1 MKALFYSVILTLAA
15 IFGTRTLAADAPK
28 VLFEDKFSD
37 HLDAGWQ
44 WIREQP
50 DHWRIVN
57 GALVIDTLP
66 GSYWEKQ
73 NNSQNTL
80 VRPAPVSLK
89 DGFIVEVLLESDP
102 KEQYEH
108 AGLICYFDGLNTICY
123 NKESID
129 GKPLVLMA
137 AEQDGKP
144 IFHGPYQEGP
154 AGEVWLRLIIRG
166 SKVTG
171 QFRSSENVP
180 WQTVGERTLPTSTK
194 ELLVG
199 LHSGYGLEKPQRQ
212 ARFRDFRILAASA
225 NEP

>member
-1 MKALFYSVILTLAA
+1 MKIQFCVVVLAIAL
-15 IFGTRTLAADAPK
+15 IFGIRTSAADAPK

-37 HLDAGWQ
+37 HLDAGWR
-44 WIREQP
+44 WIRERS
-50 DHWRIVN
+50 DAWRFVN

-89 DGFIVEVLLESDP
+89 DGFIVEVLLENAP
-102 KEQYEH
+102 KGQYEH

-123 NKESID
+123 NKEFVD
-129 GKPLVLMA
+129 GKPYVCMA

-144 IFHGPYQEGP
+144 VYNGPYKESP
-154 AGEVWLRLIIRG
+154 EGEVWLRLIIRG

-171 QFRSSENVP
+171 QFRSSESVP

-199 LHSGYGLEKPQRQ
+199 IHSGYGLEKPQRQ
-212 ARFRDFRILAASA
+212 ARFRNFRILSAS
-225 NEP
+225 E

>member
-1 MKALFYSVILTLAA
+1 MKILFYAVVLTLAA
-15 IFGTRTLAADAPK
+15 ISGTRTSAADAPK
-28 VLFEDKFSD
+28 VLFEEKFSN
-37 HLDAGWQ
+37 HLDAGWK
-44 WIREQP
+44 WIRERP
-50 DHWRIVN
+50 DAWRIVN

-66 GSYWEKQ
+66 GSYWETQ

-89 DGFIVEVLLESDP
+89 DGFIVEVLLENEP
-102 KEQYEH
+102 KGQYEH
-108 AGLICYFDGLNTICY
+108 AGLLCYFDGLNTICY
-123 NKESID
+123 NKEFI

-144 IFHGPYQEGP
+144 IFDGPNKECPG
-154 AGEVWLRLIIRG
+154 GEVWLRLIIRG

-171 QFRSSENVP
+171 QFRSSESVP

-199 LHSGYGLEKPQRQ
+199 IHSGYGLEKPQRQ
-212 ARFRDFRILAASA
+212 ARFRNFRILSTS
-225 NEP
+225 E

>member
-1 MKALFYSVILTLAA
+1 MKTLFCAVVLTLAA
-15 IFGTRTLAADAPK
+15 IFGTRTSAADAPK

-37 HLDAGWQ
+37 HLDAGWK
-44 WIREQP
+44 WIRERP
-50 DHWRIVN
+50 DAWRLVN

-80 VRPAPVSLK
+80 LRPAPVSPK
-89 DGFIVEVLLESDP
+89 DGFIVEVLLDCEP
-102 KEQYEH
+102 KGQYEH

-129 GKPLVLMA
+129 GKPLVCMA

-144 IFHGPYQEGP
+144 IYNGPYKECPEG
-154 AGEVWLRLIIRG
+154 AVWLRLIIRG

-171 QFRSSENVP
+171 QFRSSESVP
-180 WQTVGERTLPTSTK
+180 WQTVGESTLPTSTK

-199 LHSGYGLEKPQRQ
+199 IHSGYGLEKPQRQ
-212 ARFRDFRILAASA
+212 ARFRNFRILSAS
-225 NEP
+225 E